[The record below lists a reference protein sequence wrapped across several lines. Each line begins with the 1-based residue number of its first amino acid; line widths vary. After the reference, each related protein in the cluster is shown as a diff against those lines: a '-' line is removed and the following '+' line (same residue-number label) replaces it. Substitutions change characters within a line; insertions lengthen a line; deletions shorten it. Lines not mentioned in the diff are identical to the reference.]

1 MAFGNMPTKKKKSP
15 ANQLTSDII
24 KYLSHLGCAT
34 ARINTMGVYDQ
45 AKGKFR
51 KSGSTLGVEDV
62 NCTMPVKISGIRVGV
77 TIAIE
82 IKIGKDRQSQEQK
95 TRQEQLE
102 KAGGHYMIAKTW
114 DQWKQ
119 DFDKLILI
127 YAGYTSGS

>member
-1 MAFGNMPTKKKKSP
+1 
-15 ANQLTSDII
+15 
-24 KYLSHLGCAT
+24 
-34 ARINTMGVYDQ
+34 MGVYDQ
-45 AKGKFR
+45 ERGKFR

-82 IKIGKDRQSQEQK
+82 IKIGRDKQSQEQK

-119 DFDKLILI
+119 DFDKLVAV
-127 YAGYTSGS
+127 YAGYTRGS